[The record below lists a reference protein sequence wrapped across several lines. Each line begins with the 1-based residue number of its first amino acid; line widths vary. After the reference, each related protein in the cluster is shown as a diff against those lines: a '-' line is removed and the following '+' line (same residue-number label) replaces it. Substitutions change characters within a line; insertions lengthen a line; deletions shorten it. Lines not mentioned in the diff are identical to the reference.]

1 MKRIFFHNYNKISK
15 KVYRSGFTVLET
27 LVAVSVLLVGV
38 VGPISLIVQALSST
52 SFSRN
57 HIVAYNLAQEGIELM
72 RAVRDD
78 MALCTAL
85 GAADFT
91 NLGSL
96 TPGYFKFDA
105 LLSTTISCGGTNM
118 NVPKPI
124 QSIASTCDTPLHIN
138 GGVYTYTG
146 GTVTAFSRCVLVCS
160 PPDAAP
166 CLAASDS
173 DIPGAD
179 QIEIISKVSWEERG
193 VLKNILLRDRLY
205 NWK

>member
-1 MKRIFFHNYNKISK
+1 M
-15 KVYRSGFTVLET
+15 LET
-27 LVAVSVLLVGV
+27 LVAVSVLLVGI

-78 MALCTAL
+78 MALCTTL

-96 TPGYFKFDA
+96 APGYFKFDA
-105 LLSTTISCGGTNM
+105 LLSTTISCGDANM

-124 QSIASTCDTPLHIN
+124 QSIASTCNTPLFIN
-138 GGVYTYTG
+138 GGYYTYTG
-146 GTVTAFSRCVLVCS
+146 GTPTNFSRCVRVCS

-166 CLAASDS
+166 CLAVSDS
-173 DIPGAD
+173 DIPGID
-179 QIEIISKVSWEERG
+179 QIEIISTVSWEERG
-193 VLKNILLRDRLY
+193 VTKNISLRNRLY